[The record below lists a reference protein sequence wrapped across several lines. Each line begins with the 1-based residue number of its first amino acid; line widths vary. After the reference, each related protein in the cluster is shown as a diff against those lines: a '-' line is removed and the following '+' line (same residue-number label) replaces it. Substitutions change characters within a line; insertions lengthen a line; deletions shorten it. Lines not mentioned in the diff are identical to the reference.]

1 MVDSTRQL
9 RRRNPINYKEVD
21 SNSSEDEAEFFE
33 SSNIVT
39 DNNMAED
46 LQRQIQSLRE
56 QLAALSS
63 ATRHEDTRPN
73 LQKVH
78 IPKFNERNPHL
89 WFAQVERSFALCNI
103 TADNDKFDLVSV
115 RLEDE
120 VLLSVEDLI
129 TNPPDSSKYLAI
141 KERIISK
148 FAESPE
154 SKLRRLIQGGETN
167 GMKPTSILAHM
178 KRLAPGKGNEAII
191 RTLFLVQMP
200 ENMRP
205 FLTACEEEDLEKL
218 AKIADKMFEAN
229 NNNCVN
235 SLSTSQQPAVDAI
248 NQRMSFADMCQT
260 IRELSDKVDKIQ
272 QQIAGKLTGLSSVK
286 SVGDSSNNNNAC
298 EKRLH
303 LYDKSTNSRYL
314 IDFGSAVSVVPP
326 SIIKEKLKPSKLTL
340 LAANQSEIKTFG
352 DCVLKL
358 DLGLRREFKWLY
370 VIADVHT
377 PIIGA
382 DFLVNFDLLI
392 DLKQKRLIDNKT
404 KLSNQKP
411 TDELIVVHHIE
422 TTGSPVADRPR
433 RLSGDKL
440 KAAKA
445 EMDYLIEQ
453 GICRPSKS
461 AWASPIHMV
470 AKKTGGWRVCGDYRK
485 LNSQT
490 IPDRYPIAHI
500 HDYAENLHD
509 RIDAIKNYK
518 KPETICELRRFIGV
532 INYYRRCIPHAA
544 HQQAPLNELV
554 GNSKKNDK
562 RKVPWTTES
571 ENAFEI
577 CKRSL
582 GEATMLAHPAPDL
595 ELALVTDA
603 SDSAIGA
610 VLEQN
615 FNGTWRPL
623 GFYSC
628 KLSKSEKSYSTY
640 DRELLAIYKAVKY
653 FRHMLEARHFVIKTD
668 YKPLIYAFSQ
678 RPEKASPRQLRNLDF
693 ISQFTTDII
702 YLSGP
707 ENTVADAF
715 SRLNEISMPSTVS
728 TEDIQKA
735 QQSDDELKTIING
748 NNSLKLQIVHY
759 DGLKLFRSK
768 TCPLKQLL
776 LHFGQLGFQD
786 LIAQK
791 QLQQIKALNLNQR
804 FSNH

>member
-46 LQRQIQSLRE
+46 LQRQIQSLQE

-103 TADNDKFDLVSV
+103 TADNDKFDLS
-115 RLEDE
+115 
-120 VLLSVEDLI
+120 
-129 TNPPDSSKYLAI
+129 NP
-141 KERIISK
+141 
-148 FAESPE
+148 
-154 SKLRRLIQGGETN
+154 
-167 GMKPTSILAHM
+167 
-178 KRLAPGKGNEAII
+178 
-191 RTLFLVQMP
+191 
-200 ENMRP
+200 
-205 FLTACEEEDLEKL
+205 
-218 AKIADKMFEAN
+218 
-229 NNNCVN
+229 
-235 SLSTSQQPAVDAI
+235 
-248 NQRMSFADMCQT
+248 
-260 IRELSDKVDKIQ
+260 
-272 QQIAGKLTGLSSVK
+272 
-286 SVGDSSNNNNAC
+286 C

-314 IDFGSAVSVVPP
+314 IDSGSAVSVVPP
-326 SIIKEKLKPSKLTL
+326 SIIKGKLKPSKLTL

-358 DLGLRREFKWLY
+358 DLGLQREFKWLF

-392 DLKQKRLIDNKT
+392 DLKQKRLIDKT
-404 KLSNQKP
+404 KLSNDLLKEFEDITKTSTLRKP

-422 TTGSPVADRPR
+422 TTKSPVADRPR
-433 RLSGDKL
+433 RLSGDEL

-461 AWASPIHMV
+461 

-500 HDYAENLHD
+500 HGFAENLHD

-582 GEATMLAHPAPDL
+582 CEATMLAHPAPDL

-615 FNGTWRPL
+615 FNGTWIPL
-623 GFYSC
+623 GFYS
-628 KLSKSEKSYSTY
+628 Y
-640 DRELLAIYKAVKY
+640 
-653 FRHMLEARHFVIKTD
+653 
-668 YKPLIYAFSQ
+668 
-678 RPEKASPRQLRNLDF
+678 F

-728 TEDIQKA
+728 TEAIQKA

-748 NNSLKLQIVHY
+748 MVLFYKLSQELNEHVQQRTTLNPTAWLRGGIE
-759 DGLKLFRSK
+759 L
-768 TCPLKQLL
+768 LKQ
-776 LHFGQLGFQD
+776 
-786 LIAQK
+786 
-791 QLQQIKALNLNQR
+791 R
-804 FSNH
+804 